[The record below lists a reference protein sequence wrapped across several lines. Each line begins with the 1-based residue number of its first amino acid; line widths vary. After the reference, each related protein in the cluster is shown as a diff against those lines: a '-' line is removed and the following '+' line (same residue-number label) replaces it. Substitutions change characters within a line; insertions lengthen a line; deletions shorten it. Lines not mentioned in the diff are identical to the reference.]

1 MLSFEAHAPISCHR
15 ATSTGLYMCSDSM
28 YSERM
33 NLLFYPLGYMDHIVL
48 LRYNIEQ
55 PGYSSQN
62 LVRWSPI
69 RTRTYETMSMFA
81 MGAKM

>member
-48 LRYNIEQ
+48 LRCNRATGIQFTE
-55 PGYSSQN
+55 PSKVVSN
-62 LVRWSPI
+62 
-69 RTRTYETMSMFA
+69 
-81 MGAKM
+81 